1 MGVLTGKKALITGAS
16 GGIGGQI
23 ARRFAAEGCAVA
35 CHGVPWE
42 TSDAIVEELRAA
54 GRAAE
59 AVCGNITEDADVSA
73 FVEEAAKRLGGLDIV
88 VNNAGVTKDQL
99 LIRLEDAAWDLVLNV
114 NLLGAIAVTEAA
126 RPHLEK
132 SDSGRVVNMASVVGR
147 MGNAGQANYA
157 ASKAGLITFTK
168 VAARRLAACGTTVN
182 AIAPGFIRTRMTD
195 ELPEAAAAALV
206 EQIPLTRLG
215 ETADVAAL
223 CTFLASPD
231 AAYIT
236 GQVFGVDGGMVMA

>member
-1 MGVLTGKKALITGAS
+1 MGTLTGLRALVTGAS
-16 GGIGGQI
+16 GGIGGEI
-23 ARRFAAEGCAVA
+23 ARRFAAEGAAIA

-42 TSDAIVEELRAA
+42 TADAVVAELRQA
-54 GRAAE
+54 GHTAE
-59 AVCGNITEDADVSA
+59 SVCGDITDDGAVKA
-73 FVEEAAKRLGGLDIV
+73 FVEDAAGRLGGLDIV

-132 SDSGRVVNMASVVGR
+132 SAAGRVINMASVVGR
-147 MGNAGQANYA
+147 MGNAGQTNYA
-157 ASKAGLITFTK
+157 ASKAGLIAFTK
-168 VAARRLAACGTTVN
+168 VAARRFAASRVTVN

-195 ELPEAAAAALV
+195 ELPEAAAEALAA
-206 EQIPLTRLG
+206 QIPLARLG
-215 ETADVAAL
+215 STSYVAAL
-223 CTFLASPD
+223 CSFLASPA